1 MVELNH
7 QERLSQLQRFIDAV
21 DNSLSLALVTE
32 TVSKKEIAE
41 QEHLLQ
47 CWPDIQNKLATP
59 ANFELTAPNSLLNNI
74 AEQKSQGKVV
84 YTKLIQNLSQE
95 GRKSGKKWL
104 KSIAGNVQNIF
115 AEEVQKE
122 KYQGLNRTWK

>member
-21 DNSLSLALVTE
+21 DNSLSLALKTE

-47 CWPDIQNKLATP
+47 CWPDIQNKLAVP
-59 ANFELTAPNSLLNNI
+59 ANFDLTVPNSLLNNI
-74 AEQKSQGKVV
+74 AEQQAQGKVV
-84 YTKLIQNLSQE
+84 YTKLVQNLSQE
-95 GRKSGKKWL
+95 GKQSGKQWL
-104 KSIAGNVQNIF
+104 KSIAENVRNVF
-115 AEEVQKE
+115 AEEIK
-122 KYQGLNRTWK
+122 KGK